1 MKEFGNPE
9 RNQKYNL
16 KCMIA
21 FSAYL
26 KDNLLD
32 KVNDKETNLQYLK
45 SKQKS
50 IQHVLRFDVIIN
62 RQLNYV

>member
-9 RNQKYNL
+9 RNQKDIL

>member
-9 RNQKYNL
+9 RNQKDNL
-16 KCMIA
+16 ICMIA

-32 KVNDKETNLQYLK
+32 KVNDKVKKLQYLK

-62 RQLNYV
+62 RQANYV

>member
-9 RNQKYNL
+9 RNQKDNL

-45 SKQKS
+45 SKQKY

>member
-9 RNQKYNL
+9 INHKDNL

-50 IQHVLRFDVIIN
+50 IPHVLRFDVIIN
-62 RQLNYV
+62 RQLNCV

>member
-32 KVNDKETNLQYLK
+32 KVNDKETNLQYSK

>member
-1 MKEFGNPE
+1 
-9 RNQKYNL
+9 
-16 KCMIA
+16 MIA

-62 RQLNYV
+62 RQLYCV

>member
-9 RNQKYNL
+9 RNQKDNL

-26 KDNLLD
+26 QDKPLD
-32 KVNDKETNLQYLK
+32 KVNDKETKLAVFEIK
-45 SKQKS
+45 KS

-62 RQLNYV
+62 RHLYCM